1 METLGAFIRKV
12 REAKDISLREFAR
25 RLNVSAAFISDI
37 ELGRR
42 YPSDE
47 MLAKIA
53 LELDVEV
60 GELKRLDTRAPV
72 EDMKRMA
79 EENPNFGLAFR
90 TLVDKNI
97 KAEDL
102 LAWVRHHS
110 KQRKT

>member
-1 METLGAFIRKV
+1 M
-12 REAKDISLREFAR
+12 RELAR
-25 RLNVSAAFISDI
+25 RLDLSPAFISDI

-53 LELDVEV
+53 GELDVEV

-79 EENPNFGLAFR
+79 EEDPEFGLAFR

-97 KAEDL
+97 KGKEL
-102 LAWVRHHS
+102 LDWVRHHS